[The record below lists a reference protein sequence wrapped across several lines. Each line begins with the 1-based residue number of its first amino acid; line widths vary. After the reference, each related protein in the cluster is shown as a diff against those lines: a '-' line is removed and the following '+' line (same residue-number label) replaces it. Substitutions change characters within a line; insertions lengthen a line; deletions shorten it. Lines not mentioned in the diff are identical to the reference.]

1 MDGDEEK
8 KDPTHHADLD
18 PKNMKVASRL
28 YINFLFHKNCLPVNV
43 SWTNYSSFLA
53 IELFFF
59 VNAL

>member
-28 YINFLFHKNCLPVNV
+28 YINFCQSMLAEPIIALFWLL
-43 SWTNYSSFLA
+43 SYMFL
-53 IELFFF
+53 
-59 VNAL
+59 